1 MRYAISNWIYPGES
15 LRETFARLARHE
27 YDGIELVGEP
37 DRVSPEEVR
46 ALSQEYNLPV
56 VSVLTWCIWGIPGR
70 DMASPDE
77 EERRAAGAYGRR
89 CVDLAVDVGAP
100 IVVVLPAP
108 AGRTAPVGNPRD
120 EQAWKEAWDRE
131 WALAVESLRDLADY
145 ARQRGITLA
154 LEPINRYE
162 THLVSTTE
170 QGLQMLAA
178 VGADNLKLHLDT
190 FHMNIEEADVAAAIR
205 RAGTLLVNM
214 HVSDSNRMPPGRG
227 HTDFR
232 AILRA
237 LQEIRYTGALV
248 LEPVP
253 PGPDPLLAVTFSEN
267 VLLRDAYAEEG
278 IRYLRQLEREIGDE
292 GEH

>member
-1 MRYAISNWIYPGES
+1 MRYAISNWIYPNEP
-15 LRETFARLARHE
+15 LRETFARLARYG
-27 YDGIELVGEP
+27 YDGVELVGEP
-37 DRVSPEEVR
+37 DRISPEEVC
-46 ALSQEYNLPV
+46 ALSKEYNLPV

-89 CVDLAVDVGAP
+89 CVDLAVAVGAP

-108 AGRTAPVGNPRD
+108 AGRTAPVGKPQD
-120 EQAWKEAWDRE
+120 EKTWKEAWNRE
-131 WALAVESLRDLADY
+131 WALAVESLKGLSAY
-145 ARQRGITLA
+145 AQQRGITLA

-170 QGLQMLAA
+170 QALRMLEA
-178 VGADNLKLHLDT
+178 VGANNLKIHLDT
-190 FHMNIEEADVAAAIR
+190 FHMNIEEADMAAAIR
-205 RAGTLLVNM
+205 RAGDLLVNM
-214 HVSDSNRMPPGRG
+214 HISDSNRMPPGRG

-232 AILRA
+232 ALLRA

-267 VLLRDAYAEEG
+267 IALRDAYAEES
-278 IRYLRQLEREIGDE
+278 IRYLRGLEG
-292 GEH
+292 